1 MATATTGIRVY
12 TIVNPDKLFEPGE
25 VLDGFADYALTV
37 DDYQTDRARALY
49 EALGASTEDEEYVLG
64 ELPDGRW
71 ALVGVTASG
80 HKFAVEDAVPA

>member
-1 MATATTGIRVY
+1 MVKVY
-12 TIVNPDKLFEPGE
+12 TIVDPEAIFEPGE

-37 DDYQTDRARALY
+37 DDYETDRARALF

-64 ELPDGRW
+64 VLPDGRW
-71 ALVGVTASG
+71 ALVGLTVEG